1 LRLDMILNPIEVPV
15 FLDQYFGQSFLHVPG
30 SAEKFATLT
39 PGQEGLAILAQHLE
53 QELEAPIRVHLLE
66 DSTAAPL
73 LRRERDGIF
82 LQIRGECD
90 CKIHGNADEPGG
102 NFAWENLLRQGDAL
116 YIPRGWWFGAA
127 PGGVQVCF
135 DIENPTGADLLDWL
149 VQKVKQHEVFQSDIP
164 RFTDPATKADY
175 AEGLRTVL
183 AQALSGPALFERFR
197 RQANL
202 KAQPQHTSEIP
213 WSAIAPDDHII
224 TVLTPRK
231 IRIKRADSETIL
243 LVAIGK
249 RLAFPEDA
257 APVLHYLADQAPV
270 AVAEL
275 YKTFECEFDREELA
289 DLLAVLGKEG
299 IIGVR
304 VPDSI

>member
-1 LRLDMILNPIEVPV
+1 LRLDTILNPIELPV
-15 FLDQYFGQSFLHVPG
+15 FLDQYFGQCFLHVPG
-30 SAEKFATLT
+30 SPDKFATLT

-53 QELEAPIRVHLLE
+53 QELEAPIRVNLLE

-82 LQIRGECD
+82 LQIRGHRD
-90 CKIHGNADEPGG
+90 CKVHANANEPAGNSC
-102 NFAWENLLRQGDAL
+102 WENLLRQGDAL
-116 YIPRGWWFGAA
+116 YVPRGCWFGAA

-164 RFTDPATKADY
+164 RFADPATKADY

-183 AQALSGPALFERFR
+183 AQALSGPALFEGFR

-202 KAQPQHTSEIP
+202 KVPPKHTS
-213 WSAIAPDDHII
+213 WSAITPDDHLI

-231 IRIKRADSETIL
+231 IRIKRADGETIL

-249 RLAFPEDA
+249 RLAFPHDS
-257 APVLHYLADQAPV
+257 APMLHYLADQAPV
-270 AVAEL
+270 AVAEF
-275 YKTFECEFDREELA
+275 YRTFECEFDREELA
-289 DLLAVLGKEG
+289 DLLAVLGNEG
-299 IIGVR
+299 IIGMQA
-304 VPDSI
+304 PDSV